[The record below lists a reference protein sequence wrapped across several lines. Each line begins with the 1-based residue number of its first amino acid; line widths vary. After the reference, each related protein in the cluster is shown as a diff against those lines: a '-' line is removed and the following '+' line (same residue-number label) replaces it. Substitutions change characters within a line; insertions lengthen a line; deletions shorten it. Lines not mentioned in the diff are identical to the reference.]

1 MNKGAGRLI
10 IRTRANGKPSRIGQ
24 VQGRDVRLRAETK
37 RTRARTAWNM
47 LGLVFH
53 GAVHSVRK
61 THTSAVMSLV
71 INIFQSALM
80 IGGFYLMFTFA
91 GARGNAIRGDYVL
104 FLMSGIFMFMVHVK
118 TLGAVMKA
126 DGPASA
132 MMKHAPMNTLIA
144 IGAAALGSLYIQI
157 FSAGLILYLYH
168 ALISP
173 LTFDQPVGMM
183 GMLLLA
189 WATGLSIGLMLR
201 AALPWQ
207 PRVVQ
212 TIAQV
217 YSRLNMIASGKM
229 FVANAMPT
237 AILKFFDWN
246 PLFHVIDQ
254 GRGYIFLNYAPRY
267 SSLEYPIY
275 VMLACVT
282 LGLIGEY
289 YTGKRVSV
297 SWSMGK

>member
-1 MNKGAGRLI
+1 MRFKA
-10 IRTRANGKPSRIGQ
+10 
-24 VQGRDVRLRAETK
+24 DVK
-37 RTRARTAWNM
+37 RTKARTALGM
-47 LGLVFH
+47 LELVFH

-71 INIFQSALM
+71 INLFQTTLM
-80 IGGFYLMFTFA
+80 IAGFYLMFTFA
-91 GARGNAIRGDYVL
+91 GVRGNAIRGDYVL
-104 FLMSGIFMFMVHVK
+104 FLMSGIFMFMIHVK
-118 TLGAVMKA
+118 TLNSVMKA
-126 DGPASA
+126 DGPTSA

-144 IGAAALGSLYIQI
+144 IAAAALGTLYIQI
-157 FSAGLILYLYH
+157 FSAAIILYIYH
-168 ALISP
+168 AVISP

-183 GMLLLA
+183 GMLLLS
-189 WATGLSIGLMLR
+189 WATGISIGLMLR
-201 AALPWQ
+201 AAMPWQ
-207 PRVVQ
+207 PRVIS

-237 AILKFFDWN
+237 AILQFFDWN

-254 GRGYIFLNYAPRY
+254 GRGFIFLNYAPRY
-267 SSLEYPIY
+267 SSIEYPIY

-297 SWSMGK
+297 SWTMGK